1 MNVTKGWL
9 GDFLDLPESAA
20 EIAKDLTMS
29 GSKVET
35 FSCWNDS
42 ISRVVV
48 GHLLEVADHPNSDH
62 LKVCKVDVGES
73 EPVQIITGA
82 QNIKAGDYVPAA
94 LDNSL
99 LPNGVKIKKGKLRG
113 LPSNGMLCSLGEL
126 NLNTGNFPTCIEDG
140 IMILPGEYTPGTPI
154 DEALGLN
161 DPMIE
166 FEITPNRP
174 DCLSVIGL
182 AREAAATYRRPFQ
195 KPASSFSED

>member
-73 EPVQIITGA
+73 EPCR
-82 QNIKAGDYVPAA
+82 
-94 LDNSL
+94 L
-99 LPNGVKIKKGKLRG
+99 LPARRTSKQVIMCLRRWITACCQTG
-113 LPSNGMLCSLGEL
+113 L
-126 NLNTGNFPTCIEDG
+126 
-140 IMILPGEYTPGTPI
+140 
-154 DEALGLN
+154 
-161 DPMIE
+161 
-166 FEITPNRP
+166 
-174 DCLSVIGL
+174 
-182 AREAAATYRRPFQ
+182 
-195 KPASSFSED
+195 K